1 MEYVCYRK
9 SDLQIVGYSG
19 TGVDPEQ
26 RTGEQEI
33 ELNIIPVFGGSL
45 EDYSY
50 IVIDDETAM
59 QKIGRLCRIEEV
71 DGVPTFIIGGPKP
84 APPPSPTTE
93 DQLMLALTD
102 AQMRIAEQQAL
113 IDQLALAVTEL
124 QLQGGEQN
132 VV

>member
-9 SDLQIVGYSG
+9 SDLAIVGYSG

-45 EDYSY
+45 EDYGY
-50 IVIDDETAM
+50 IIIDDETAR
-59 QKIGRLCRIEEV
+59 QKIGRVCRIEEV
-71 DGVPTFIIGGPKP
+71 DGELTFIIGEPKP
-84 APPPSPTTE
+84 TPPAAPSMDE
-93 DQLMLALTD
+93 QLMLALTD
-102 AQMRIAEQQAL
+102 AQIRIAEQQAL

-124 QLQGGEQN
+124 QLQGGEL
-132 VV
+132 